1 MYFKYSLFIKGCSI
15 LNWIC
20 ERGSGQIMTIA
31 TQSLFPGIVWIFG
44 SKIQDFPQTFSKTI
58 IYFSRLKVIKQVSN
72 RDLKKSRNR
81 ALSMMNYKRTGNI
94 EYDFS
99 NRKIIS
105 LVKYLLQL
113 SKNVLQFFPDIFSI
127 FRLFPGLEN
136 CWANFKT
143 FSRIQR
149 LCMNPFYFKISLK
162 KYIINSYK
170 SRRFEQFHCQRSL
183 HMFAIILV
191 FINLHT
197 DCS

>member
-20 ERGSGQIMTIA
+20 ERGLGQIMTIA

-44 SKIQDFPQTFSKTI
+44 SKIQDFSQTFSKTI
-58 IYFSRLKVIKQVSN
+58 ISFSRLKVIKQVSN

-81 ALSMMNYKRTGNI
+81 ALSMMHYKRTGNI

-113 SKNVLQFFPDIFSI
+113 SKNFLQFFSRHFLY
-127 FRLFPGLEN
+127 FQ
-136 CWANFKT
+136 T
-143 FSRIQR
+143 FSRLRKLLGKFQDFFKNSKT
-149 LCMNPFYFKISLK
+149 LYEPFL
-162 KYIINSYK
+162 
-170 SRRFEQFHCQRSL
+170 L
-183 HMFAIILV
+183 
-191 FINLHT
+191 
-197 DCS
+197 